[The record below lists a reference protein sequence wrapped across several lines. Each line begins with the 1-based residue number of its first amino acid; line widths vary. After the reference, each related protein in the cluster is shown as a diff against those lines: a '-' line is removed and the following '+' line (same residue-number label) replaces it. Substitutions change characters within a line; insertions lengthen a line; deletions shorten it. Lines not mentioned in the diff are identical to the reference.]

1 MINFYEISEFVY
13 KFKYCHRFD
22 ANDCPVLLS
31 DWYQSDTLPV
41 FCTGKAVFAM
51 KWAIFAMKWGFSAMK
66 WAIFCDEMGHFCTL
80 HPSSDGQLVIWQ

>member
-51 KWAIFAMKWGFSAMK
+51 KWGISAMK
-66 WAIFCDEMGHFCTL
+66 WAIFALCAPHQHVYTLFTYILHFLPAL
-80 HPSSDGQLVIWQ
+80 H

>member
-1 MINFYEISEFVY
+1 MINVYEISEFVY

-51 KWAIFAMKWGFSAMK
+51 KWGISAMK
-66 WAIFCDEMGHFCTL
+66 WAIFALCTPHQHVYTLFTYILHFLPAL
-80 HPSSDGQLVIWQ
+80 H

>member
-51 KWAIFAMKWGFSAMK
+51 KWAIFAMEWAIFAMK
-66 WAIFCDEMGHFCTL
+66 WGIFAMKWGIFALCVPHLTGNL
-80 HPSSDGQLVIWQ
+80 

>member
-51 KWAIFAMKWGFSAMK
+51 KWAIFAMKW
-66 WAIFCDEMGHFCTL
+66 AIFCDEMGHFCTL
-80 HPSSDGQLVIWQ
+80 RPSSDGQLVIWQ